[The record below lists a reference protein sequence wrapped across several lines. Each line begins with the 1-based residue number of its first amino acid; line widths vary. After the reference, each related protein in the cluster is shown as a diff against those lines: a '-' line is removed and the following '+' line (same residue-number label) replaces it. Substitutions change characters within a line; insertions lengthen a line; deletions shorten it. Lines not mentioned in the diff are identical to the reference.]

1 MRERPRAWLMTR
13 NGGGGERRRGER
25 TSPLRCGKYDPLKQ
39 SLFDQDS
46 NVTQAQLLNSQI
58 EIARR
63 KLDTPRCKYGDGAR
77 SVSGMGRASCP
88 SRWLNSVTHAHPASL
103 SSLTPPLCLICSPLS
118 SLPVHLHTS
127 PLPLAGD
134 FQCIFNDDLA
144 GRDVINCR
152 NGYITV
158 FSGSKIVEGTR
169 AFIFPLVCF
178 GFTFVALFFFT
189 FQTGTHTHAH
199 TLKHA
204 QGAESCRWKS
214 NAFACLVSLPLTL
227 IAPLLWNPAH
237 QVSLLT
243 HLSIPAPG
251 GRV

>member
-1 MRERPRAWLMTR
+1 MTR

-25 TSPLRCGKYDPLKQ
+25 TSPLRCGKYDPLEQ

-169 AFIFPLVCF
+169 AFIFLPF
-178 GFTFVALFFFT
+178 SLFRFHVRSFIFFY
-189 FQTGTHTHAH
+189 FPNRHTHTCTH
-199 TLKHA
+199 TQTCTRGWIL
-204 QGAESCRWKS
+204 QME
-214 NAFACLVSLPLTL
+214 
-227 IAPLLWNPAH
+227 I
-237 QVSLLT
+237 
-243 HLSIPAPG
+243 
-251 GRV
+251 